1 MINILLTICKAIY
14 NSIVSLLQLI
24 VEIPLYYEQFKDM
37 MGVVNI
43 FNAIPI
49 TNILIV
55 LVSIGIVIKIK
66 RLVL

>member
-1 MINILLTICKAIY
+1 MISILITICKAIY
-14 NSIVSLLQLI
+14 NSIVALLQLI
-24 VEIPLYYEQFKDM
+24 IEIPLYYEQFKNM

-43 FNAIPI
+43 FNTTPI